1 MKSKVYVILLII
13 VIFLLGGVAGFV
25 GNNLYRNHI
34 KQVALK
40 AGRPRFD
47 YVEALAKELK
57 LDAEQKQNLRLII
70 DESRKRYKELG
81 LEFKPRFESITNESN
96 QKITSML
103 RDDQKTLFEN
113 FLTKIRQFQQK
124 PRPQDNTKK

>member
-1 MKSKVYVILLII
+1 MKSKVYVILLVIL
-13 VIFLLGGVAGFV
+13 IFLLGGVAGFV
-25 GNNLYRNHI
+25 GTNLYRDHM

-57 LDAEQKQNLRLII
+57 LDPEQKQSLRLII

-81 LEFKPRFESITNESN
+81 SEFKPKFELITNDSN
-96 QKITSML
+96 QKITSIL

-124 PRPQDNTKK
+124 SRPQDNAKK